1 MVNLPEGNPFMAS
14 GRSLEHGSKNAPL
27 PQALKVRSHQ
37 GLGVLPAP
45 RDFLGNDNGKLM
57 VHDGSQLQQF
67 NVSIIML
74 NINNSVKY
82 MVDINNIGNRGN
94 KNG

>member
-45 RDFLGNDNGKLM
+45 RDF
-57 VHDGSQLQQF
+57 F
-67 NVSIIML
+67 
-74 NINNSVKY
+74 
-82 MVDINNIGNRGN
+82 R
-94 KNG
+94 